1 MSNGVFEQQKR
12 RPFLRG
18 EMRTVRER
26 TDRIRRPGFWLMLLF
41 AAQSCLDVLA
51 YWTRNETVTPAGI
64 IRLVLLVV
72 LPAAVFL
79 ATRRKKAFFCFLLAV
94 GGFCLLHFLNS
105 WKHGYISPV
114 TDIRYLAGVVQMP
127 VFAVCFLLLI
137 QDEETKRDAFRGVWI
152 GAALT
157 LLFLVI
163 ALLTRT
169 GNVTYGEGLGYSGWV
184 IDENRN
190 ANSTNLVIY
199 ACFCLFLALSGN
211 RRWLSFAVPVAIDAV
226 FLMNGTKGCYFS
238 IFGIFLS
245 FAAFLLIDRVW
256 LKHDSRRAAAAVLL
270 VLSIFSAAVYRWTP
284 RYKVTQ
290 AQQATA
296 RGTQG
301 EIEATLL
308 EKGIDITDMSPE
320 ERFENPTV
328 KEVFV
333 HYYWKYLGVKPD
345 LIDRFT
351 MDRVLMQ
358 YRMSTDVAK
367 LIDARVMER
376 NYADLVFQDSDL
388 PTKLVGFE
396 VSEMGPDGYD
406 GSYDMENDWHA
417 IFYYYGY
424 LGFALYVSFVLYFLL
439 RVGRKLRKSGLR
451 NCLTMENFF
460 LLLTLGL
467 IIGLAHFSGAT
478 LRRPNVSVWMSLVLA
493 LIYYAT
499 EVRKNEA

>member
-1 MSNGVFEQQKR
+1 MKMLTETN
-12 RPFLRG
+12 
-18 EMRTVRER
+18 
-26 TDRIRRPGFWLMLLF
+26 DRIRRPGFWLMLLL

-51 YWTRNETVTPAGI
+51 YWTRNETATPAGI
-64 IRLVLLVV
+64 IRLVLLVA
-72 LPAAVFL
+72 LPAAVL
-79 ATRRKKAFFCFLLAV
+79 LTTRRKKAFFCFLLAA
-94 GGFCLLHFLNS
+94 GGFCLLHILNS

-114 TDIRYLAGVVQMP
+114 TDIRYLAGVMQMP

-137 QDEETKRDAFRGVWI
+137 REEETWRDALRGVWI
-152 GAALT
+152 GAVLT
-157 LLFLVI
+157 LLFLI
-163 ALLTRT
+163 LARLTNT

-199 ACFCLFLALSGN
+199 ACFSLFLALYRD
-211 RRWLSFAVPVAIDAV
+211 RRWLSLLVPVAIDAV
-226 FLMNGTKGCYFS
+226 FLCNGTKGCYFS
-238 IFGIFLS
+238 IFAIFLS
-245 FAAFLLIDRVW
+245 FAAFLLIE
-256 LKHDSRRAAAAVLL
+256 
-270 VLSIFSAAVYRWTP
+270 
-284 RYKVTQ
+284 VTQ

-308 EKGIDITDMSPE
+308 EKGIDITGMSPE
-320 ERFENPTV
+320 ERFENQTV

-358 YRMSTDVAK
+358 YRMSTDVAM

-424 LGFALYVSFVLYFLL
+424 LGFALYVCFVLYFLL
-439 RVGRKLRKSGLR
+439 RMGKKLRASGLKS
-451 NCLTMENFF
+451 CLTLENFF

-478 LRRPNVSVWMSLVLA
+478 LRRPNVSIWFSLVLA

-499 EVRKNEA
+499 EIRDAEVEKNEA

>member
-1 MSNGVFEQQKR
+1 
-12 RPFLRG
+12 
-18 EMRTVRER
+18 
-26 TDRIRRPGFWLMLLF
+26 MLL
-41 AAQSCLDVLA
+41 
-51 YWTRNETVTPAGI
+51 
-64 IRLVLLVV
+64 LL
-72 LPAAVFL
+72 
-79 ATRRKKAFFCFLLAV
+79 
-94 GGFCLLHFLNS
+94 
-105 WKHGYISPV
+105 
-114 TDIRYLAGVVQMP
+114 
-127 VFAVCFLLLI
+127 
-137 QDEETKRDAFRGVWI
+137 
-152 GAALT
+152 
-157 LLFLVI
+157 
-163 ALLTRT
+163 
-169 GNVTYGEGLGYSGWV
+169 
-184 IDENRN
+184 
-190 ANSTNLVIY
+190 
-199 ACFCLFLALSGN
+199 
-211 RRWLSFAVPVAIDAV
+211 
-226 FLMNGTKGCYFS
+226 
-238 IFGIFLS
+238 
-245 FAAFLLIDRVW
+245 
-256 LKHDSRRAAAAVLL
+256 
-270 VLSIFSAAVYRWTP
+270 LSIFSAAVYHWTP

-308 EKGIDITDMSPE
+308 EKGIDITGMSPE
-320 ERFENPTV
+320 ERFENQTV

-358 YRMSTDVAK
+358 YRMSTDVAM

-388 PTKLVGFE
+388 PTKLLGFE

-424 LGFALYVSFVLYFLL
+424 LGFALYVCFVLYFLL
-439 RVGRKLRKSGLR
+439 RMGKKLRASGLKS
-451 NCLTMENFF
+451 CLTLENFF

-478 LRRPNVSVWMSLVLA
+478 LRRPNVSIWFSLVLA

-499 EVRKNEA
+499 EIRDAEVQKNEA